1 MAARGVQGGQAA
13 RLLHEARPGAL
24 AVARALRSS
33 TPPCQAAA
41 ARAAHHPPTAGW
53 RRARDAGAAARVP
66 QDENNL
72 REALKH
78 SAAMLGEL
86 RTSLLS
92 PQKYYALYMKTFDEL
107 RHLEAFFA
115 EENKRGRSNAELYEI
130 VQHAGNILPRMC
142 ARPVSATCR
151 GGLTH
156 PWLRRAPSG
165 RAGTCSS
172 QLAACTSSPKRVQ
185 PRTC

>member
-1 MAARGVQGGQAA
+1 MRSHWQPRLPRCALQPRGRASAVAGQPQCDSAVAIAARRQ
-13 RLLHEARPGAL
+13 R
-24 AVARALRSS
+24 
-33 TPPCQAAA
+33 AAA
-41 ARAAHHPPTAGW
+41 SSLARCA
-53 RRARDAGAAARVP
+53 

-107 RHLEAFFA
+107 RYLEAFFV

-142 ARPVSATCR
+142 VTGPARTFCAP
-151 GGLTH
+151 LT
-156 PWLRRAPSG
+156 RRRL
-165 RAGTCSS
+165 RAGTC
-172 QLAACTSSPKRVQ
+172 
-185 PRTC
+185 

>member
-1 MAARGVQGGQAA
+1 MCC
-13 RLLHEARPGAL
+13 
-24 AVARALRSS
+24 S
-33 TPPCQAAA
+33 
-41 ARAAHHPPTAGW
+41 
-53 RRARDAGAAARVP
+53 RRATLSRELTAASAP
-66 QDENNL
+66 SQDENNL

-107 RHLEAFFA
+107 RYLEAFFV

-142 ARPVSATCR
+142 AGDR
-151 GGLTH
+151 L
-156 PWLRRAPSG
+156 
-165 RAGTCSS
+165 
-172 QLAACTSSPKRVQ
+172 CTPLERL
-185 PRTC
+185 

>member
-1 MAARGVQGGQAA
+1 MAAGRVQGCEAGGVLHAESTGARGCCARAAAGDPCCPVARCSRAAWLSQRRQPSLKALERFPRCASERPPAHA
-13 RLLHEARPGAL
+13 RLLH
-24 AVARALRSS
+24 
-33 TPPCQAAA
+33 T
-41 ARAAHHPPTAGW
+41 
-53 RRARDAGAAARVP
+53 

-107 RHLEAFFA
+107 RYLEAFFV

-142 ARPVSATCR
+142 VRARTCASCTPLR
-151 GGLTH
+151 
-156 PWLRRAPSG
+156 LRRV
-165 RAGTCSS
+165 RAGTC
-172 QLAACTSSPKRVQ
+172 
-185 PRTC
+185 